1 MCRIVV
7 KWWIAE
13 GYQIGWNRTK
23 TKPPSSIIWGAVG
36 GETITA
42 KITRSRFSVDF
53 CPAPLCSCCQNQG
66 PVVIYYVALP
76 FTRIEGG
83 LAPGKAVKCPNGA
96 AAIWRAQV
104 MSNNQSNAGVVVFSR
119 RGDLNL
125 GEFGDAIILKTF
137 GEVPDDLHFRA
148 GGSCWSGSLSA

>member
-76 FTRIEGG
+76 FN
-83 LAPGKAVKCPNGA
+83 ASKADS
-96 AAIWRAQV
+96 RRERR
-104 MSNNQSNAGVVVFSR
+104 SNAR
-119 RGDLNL
+119 TAPPR
-125 GEFGDAIILKTF
+125 FGARKLCRTISPTRASSSS
-137 GEVPDDLHFRA
+137 RA
-148 GGSCWSGSLSA
+148 GATSISANSATPSSSKHLARCRMICTSEPADRVGAVR

>member
-1 MCRIVV
+1 LSG
-7 KWWIAE
+7 ASLFLLPE
-13 GYQIGWNRTK
+13 SRT
-23 TKPPSSIIWGAVG
+23 G
-36 GETITA
+36 
-42 KITRSRFSVDF
+42 RDL
-53 CPAPLCSCCQNQG
+53 LCSVTLQ
-66 PVVIYYVALP
+66 
-76 FTRIEGG
+76 RIEGG